1 VQIRG
6 KKYLVYPEVPELH
19 KIGSKIDEVR
29 IDGNLDA
36 LKRDLEHY
44 RKINIE
50 AVELPVHG
58 LDAIKNGLLDKR
70 QVKRVKE
77 ILKNFDFKYSVHSPN
92 PLNLM
97 NRQNLELHI
106 SVFMASLEFAS
117 EIGSNIL
124 VYHSGRFVPEETF
137 PVKGNFKISPDE
149 KRRLL
154 NIEAESLKRLADKFP
169 DIIIC
174 MENARPYLFHSPY
187 CYAERLD
194 ALKEQIEKVNRKN
207 VRATL
212 DIGHLYMAA
221 GFYNFDPVEAATNI
235 KELIAHIHVHD
246 NFGDAVHHYEKQQ
259 THQIPFGRGDSHMP
273 VGWGEIPIAKILST
287 LIDTYHGMLMM
298 ELRSRYFNNV
308 GESRNN
314 LEKIL
319 GSYSFARP
327 VFHPKVRLACRAGV
341 S

>member
-1 VQIRG
+1 M
-6 KKYLVYPEVPELH
+6 H

-36 LKRDLEHY
+36 LKRDLEY
-44 RKINIE
+44 YKKINIE

-77 ILKNFDFKYSVHSPN
+77 ILADFDFEYSIHSPN

-97 NRQNLELHI
+97 NRQTLELHV

-117 EIGSNIL
+117 EIGSKIL

-154 NIEAESLKRLADKFP
+154 DLESESLKKLADEYP

-174 MENARPYLFHSPY
+174 MENARPYLFNSPY
-187 CYAERLD
+187 CYAERPD
-194 ALKEQIEKVNRKN
+194 ALKKQIEKVNRKN

-212 DIGHLYMAA
+212 D
-221 GFYNFDPVEAATNI
+221 
-235 KELIAHIHVHD
+235 
-246 NFGDAVHHYEKQQ
+246 
-259 THQIPFGRGDSHMP
+259 
-273 VGWGEIPIAKILST
+273 
-287 LIDTYHGMLMM
+287 
-298 ELRSRYFNNV
+298 
-308 GESRNN
+308 
-314 LEKIL
+314 
-319 GSYSFARP
+319 
-327 VFHPKVRLACRAGV
+327 
-341 S
+341 

>member
-1 VQIRG
+1 M
-6 KKYLVYPEVPELH
+6 Y

-44 RKINIE
+44 KKINIE

-58 LDAIKNGLLDKR
+58 LDAIKNGVLDKR
-70 QVKRVKE
+70 QVIRVKE
-77 ILKNFDFKYSVHSPN
+77 ILKDFDFEYSVHSPN

-97 NRQNLELHI
+97 NRQTLELHV

-137 PVKGNFKISPDE
+137 PVKGNFKISSDE
-149 KRRLL
+149 KQRLL
-154 NIEAESLKRLADKFP
+154 DMEAKSLKRLADEFP

-194 ALKEQIEKVNRKN
+194 ALKKQIEKINRKN
-207 VRATL
+207 VKATL

-221 GFYNFDPVEAATNI
+221 GFYNFDSVEAAANI
-235 KELIAHIHVHD
+235 KKLIAHTHVHD

-273 VGWGEIPIAKILST
+273 VGWGEIPIEEILST
-287 LIDTYHGMLMM
+287 YIEIYHGMFMM
-298 ELRSRYFNNV
+298 ELRSRYFSHVN
-308 GESRNN
+308 ESKEN

-319 GSYSFARP
+319 PIIQISSLNIPDKISAGIA
-327 VFHPKVRLACRAGV
+327 LAPL
-341 S
+341 